1 MAPLQLPLD
10 TRPPREQFV
19 PAASRSHRDLNL
31 RHERPIPPAE
41 IRPEPRR
48 VRVALAGC
56 GVVGGGLV
64 RLLHDKAPGI
74 ASRFGVR
81 FEITAVLVR
90 DVSRDRKLSVDP
102 KLFTD
107 DVDEFLSRD
116 ADVVVEAVGGEE
128 PARSI
133 AAHALKNGRKFITAN
148 KDLVAS
154 HGVAL
159 AALADANDAG
169 LDFGA
174 AVGGSVPIVTALRD
188 VLGAGT
194 PLSLRAI
201 LNGTSNYVLSEIER
215 GRSFAE
221 AIEAARCR
229 GFAESDWS
237 KDLDG
242 RDAAAKLRIIAWVA
256 FGIEPNALDLRRI
269 PLPAQPAR
277 LVGAA
282 SVAGGRLR
290 VIAECAQLSGGRIS
304 ASVEPTIVPLES
316 GFGQTNRE
324 ENKVE
329 IDLGWDAPLTLSG
342 AGAGS
347 APTATALL
355 ADLVGAPRPRNERG
369 TAAARFVSSVD
380 ERKHRWL
387 VSALIPL
394 ERLRAAASSAGIR
407 LERELPGAADGAI
420 ITRPADWHEVEALI
434 AALDETG
441 AGPAIARY
449 ELATACAEASR

>member
-1 MAPLQLPLD
+1 MAPLQLPHE

-19 PAASRSHRDLNL
+19 PASRSHRDLNL
-31 RHERPIPPAE
+31 RHERAIPRAE

-64 RLLHDKAPGI
+64 RLLHDKGPGI

-90 DVSRDRKLSVDP
+90 DVSRDRNLSIDP
-102 KLFTD
+102 NLFTD

-133 AAHALKNGRKFITAN
+133 AAHALENGRKFITAN

-154 HGVAL
+154 HGIAL
-159 AALADANDAG
+159 AELADANDAG

-188 VLGAGT
+188 VVGAST
-194 PLSLRAI
+194 PLSVRGI

-215 GRSFAE
+215 GSSFGA
-221 AIEAARCR
+221 ALEAARCC
-229 GFAESDWS
+229 GFAESDCS

-242 RDAAAKLRIIAWVA
+242 RDSAAKLRIIAWLA
-256 FGIEPNALDLRRI
+256 FGLAPHALDLRRI
-269 PLPAQPAR
+269 PLPADPAR
-277 LVGAA
+277 LVRAA

-324 ENKVE
+324 ENKVV
-329 IDLGWDAPLTLSG
+329 IDLGWGAPLTLSG
-342 AGAGS
+342 AGAGG

-369 TAAARFVSSVD
+369 AAATRFVSSVD

-394 ERLRAAASSAGIR
+394 ERVRAAASGAGIR
-407 LERELPGAADGAI
+407 VERELPGAADGTI
-420 ITRPADWHEVEALI
+420 ITRPAEWHRLEALI
-434 AALDETG
+434 AALDGIG
-441 AGPAIARY
+441 AAPAIARY
-449 ELATACAEASR
+449 ELATACAEAAR